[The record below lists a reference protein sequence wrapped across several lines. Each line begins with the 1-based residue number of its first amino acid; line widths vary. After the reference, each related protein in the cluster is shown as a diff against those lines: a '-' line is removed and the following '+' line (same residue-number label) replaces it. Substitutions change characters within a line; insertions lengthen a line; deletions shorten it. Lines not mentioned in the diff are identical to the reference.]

1 MFLHSIPIQWR
12 RMPYLLTACALL
24 SLAGISCGGSDI
36 EIPPPHRLPGA
47 VKPIREGEINPIP
60 IPIQGLI
67 PSPKRSV

>member
-36 EIPPPHRLPGA
+36 EIPPPTGFRG
-47 VKPIREGEINPIP
+47 
-60 IPIQGLI
+60 
-67 PSPKRSV
+67 RSNRSGRGR